1 MEPHSLSSIW
11 TVGGSHTNTSGTLNR
26 HKKKFTFVTFV
37 TSKPTTATPPPYC
50 WWKNVNTLQ
59 KKKKGRHG
67 KAERVNV
74 FRRAEPSAV
83 WWSYQ
88 LEGGRRTGL
97 QLENGRRRE
106 SKCSESG
113 DVHDRGKRSGESLM
127 LRHGSALFGH
137 DIRPIVALG
146 VEGSCIF

>member
-1 MEPHSLSSIW
+1 M
-11 TVGGSHTNTSGTLNR
+11 N
-26 HKKKFTFVTFV
+26 
-37 TSKPTTATPPPYC
+37 A
-50 WWKNVNTLQ
+50 LQ
-59 KKKKGRHG
+59 KKKKKGRHG

-97 QLENGRRRE
+97 QLANGRRRE

-113 DVHDRGKRSGESLM
+113 DVHDRGERSGESLM
-127 LRHGSALFGH
+127 LRRGSALCGH

-146 VEGSCIF
+146 VEGSRIF